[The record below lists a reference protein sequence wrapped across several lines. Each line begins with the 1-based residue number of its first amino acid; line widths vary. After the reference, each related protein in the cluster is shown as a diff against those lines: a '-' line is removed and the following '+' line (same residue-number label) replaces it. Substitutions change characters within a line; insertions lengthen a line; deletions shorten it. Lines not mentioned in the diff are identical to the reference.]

1 MGHVVKVSLKKI
13 KQSLD
18 KTLNAV
24 YNIKYKLNIKTGVE
38 MASAKNYTDEMV
50 STMTEQYQANPT
62 RETVDALAREFGKTT
77 RSIIAKLSREGVYV
91 AQPRTTKT
99 GEPIVSKNEIVNDI
113 ASLLQVEVDDIA
125 SLEKATK
132 IDLKNLVTR
141 LEAVVQ

>member
-1 MGHVVKVSLKKI
+1 MGHMVKVSLKKI
-13 KQSLD
+13 KKLLD

>member
-1 MGHVVKVSLKKI
+1 MKI
-13 KQSLD
+13 VLD
-18 KTLNAV
+18 KTLRAI
-24 YNIKYKLNIKTGVE
+24 YNIKYKLNIKLGVE

-50 STMTEQYQANPT
+50 ATMTEQYVANPT
-62 RETVDALAREFGKTT
+62 RDTVDALAREFGKTT

-132 IDLKNLVTR
+132 IDLKNLMSR
-141 LEAVVQ
+141 LSEVVQ

>member
-1 MGHVVKVSLKKI
+1 
-13 KQSLD
+13 
-18 KTLNAV
+18 
-24 YNIKYKLNIKTGVE
+24 
-38 MASAKNYTDEMV
+38 MV
-50 STMTEQYQANPT
+50 ATMTEQYVANPT
-62 RETVDALAREFGKTT
+62 RDTVDALARQFGKTT

-132 IDLKNLVTR
+132 IDLKNLMSR
-141 LEAVVQ
+141 LSEVVQ

>member
-1 MGHVVKVSLKKI
+1 MKTV
-13 KQSLD
+13 LD
-18 KTLNAV
+18 KTLKAI
-24 YNIKYKLNIKTGVE
+24 YNIKYKLNIKLGVE

-50 STMTEQYQANPT
+50 ATMTEQYVANPT
-62 RETVDALAREFGKTT
+62 RDTVDALAREFGKTT

-132 IDLKNLVTR
+132 IDLKNLMSR
-141 LEAVVQ
+141 LSEVVQ

>member
-1 MGHVVKVSLKKI
+1 MKTV
-13 KQSLD
+13 LD
-18 KTLNAV
+18 KTLRAI
-24 YNIKYKLNIKTGVE
+24 YNIKYKLNIKLGVE

-50 STMTEQYQANPT
+50 ATMTEQYVANPT
-62 RETVDALAREFGKTT
+62 RDTVDALARQFGKTT

-132 IDLKNLVTR
+132 IDLKNLMSR
-141 LEAVVQ
+141 LSEVVQ